1 MDTSQSKRKFDY
13 EDFECM
19 AIMGQGTYGIVK
31 KAKHNVTGE
40 IFAIKDLKLER
51 EKEGIP
57 STSIREISL
66 LKSMNHPNVVKLHGV
81 LFKGIEKIS
90 LVFEFMDSDLKDV
103 MDKLERKEYLPEE
116 RVKSIVYQLLL
127 GMAYCHSRGVLH
139 RDLKPNNVLV
149 NNDGVV
155 KVADFG
161 LARAYNLA
169 LDKYTRE
176 VITLWYRPPEI
187 LLGDREYFTTADVWA
202 VGLIMY
208 ELCHNKVL
216 FSGDSEIG
224 QMFEIFKVLGTPTEE
239 NYPGITQLP
248 FYKPSFPKFKPQ
260 KLEEV
265 CKRFDAEACD
275 LFSMLIDVCPVH
287 RIEAVEALEHPW
299 FDSLDRTKYADPS
312 LID

>member
-1 MDTSQSKRKFDY
+1 MDSSQSNRKFEYD
-13 EDFECM
+13 DFECIT
-19 AIMGQGTYGIVK
+19 IMGQGTYGIVK
-31 KAKHNVTGE
+31 KWKYKDTGE
-40 IFAIKDLKLER
+40 VFAIKDLKLER
-51 EKEGIP
+51 EREGVP

-66 LKSMNHPNVVKLHGV
+66 LKSLNHPNVVKLWGV
-81 LFKGIEKIS
+81 LFKGIEKLS
-90 LVFEFMDSDLKDV
+90 LIFEFMDSDLKDV
-103 MDKLERKEYLPEE
+103 MDKLERAEYIPED

-139 RDLKPNNVLV
+139 RDLKPNNVLIS
-149 NNDGVV
+149 NDGIV

-161 LARAYNLA
+161 LARSYNLS
-169 LDKYTRE
+169 LQKYTRE

-239 NYPGITQLP
+239 NYPGVTKLP
-248 FYKPSFPKFKPQ
+248 FYKASFPKFKPQ
-260 KLEEV
+260 NLEEV
-265 CKRFDAEACD
+265 CERFDSEACD
-275 LFSMLIDVCPVH
+275 LFSMLIDVCPVR
-287 RIEAVEALEHPW
+287 RIEAIDALDHPW
-299 FDSLDRTKYADPS
+299 FDSLDKSLYADPK
-312 LID
+312 LND